1 MRLKKLTLNAFGP
14 FKDKVVIDFEN
25 DKINKG
31 LLLISGD
38 TGAGKTTIFDAICFA
53 LYGETSGESRET
65 GSLKSDFA
73 LPEVEPYV
81 NLEFYYKNR
90 YYEVKRVPEYTR
102 PNKRG
107 SGEVKQSQKAEFE
120 INGIKLTKVGDVNA
134 KLKEL
139 IGLDYKQF
147 RQVAMLSQGE
157 FTKFLLAPSKD
168 KTIIFRK
175 IFATEFYN
183 QMQSAL
189 NEIRKS
195 KKDEID
201 WVTKKIDDERKNL
214 KPVIDVFGLNDDETI
229 SALNGKIK
237 EDEETVSKTK
247 EERDKKG
254 EEKTKLFNELENQ
267 KKLNENILKYRQASE
282 SLEKLLSD
290 NPDIEEERKKCDY
303 NIEVAI
309 PIAKVLDRLTKDSES
324 LETIKTDCLKNRECL
339 KVKENEYKENEE
351 KFKTLE
357 NYPDEAE
364 RRNNEINELMKK
376 DETYGNYLTKEKEL
390 ADAQSE
396 CKKKSEEFKKQDA
409 VYQDMRDKYYL
420 NASVEIADSLEEGKP
435 CPVCG
440 SIDHPQKATAVGLE
454 CSKEDLEKEEEKTND
469 LDSQRKTFE
478 ARIEEIRKIIKGY
491 DIPED
496 LDVELEK
503 EKNAKLLEE
512 KKVEKEKL
520 DQEFKDLTE
529 LKQSLDSEITG
540 YGTKIRTFEGQIKDF
555 EKSIED
561 YNLELEKLYKEHNT
575 DEEDYMSK
583 KLDENDLS
591 KLKSKIDDFDRKK
604 TEFKSTI
611 ELLKEEVKDKEIVDV
626 SEKEEQLTQV
636 NNEFEELDKL
646 HTGLSST
653 LEQLK
658 TSTDH
663 IIEYMEESKV
673 IQNEFD
679 VIKVLSDTA
688 TGDLN
693 QKQKITFESFVQGH
707 LMKTVLVEANKRFIK
722 MTDSR
727 YELKRKETD
736 IKKSA
741 KTGLDFSVFDSYT
754 GKERDVSSLSGG
766 EKFKASLA
774 LALGLSDVISNKTG
788 GIRIES
794 LFIDEGFGSLDSE
807 SLNQALN
814 ILYDLSG
821 NDKLIGVISHVPE
834 LNNRIDNKILVKKT
848 NAGSDI
854 EIETNV

>member
-1 MRLKKLTLNAFGP
+1 MNAFGP

-25 DKINKG
+25 DRINKG

-53 LYGETSGESRET
+53 LYGQTSGESRES

-81 NLEFYYKNR
+81 NLEFYYKNK
-90 YYEVKRVPEYTR
+90 YYEVRRVPEYTR

-107 SGEVKQSQKAEFE
+107 PGEVKQSQKAEFE
-120 INGIKLTKVGDVNA
+120 INGIKLTKVGDVNS
-134 KLKEL
+134 KLEEL

-157 FTKFLLAPSKD
+157 FTKFLLAPSPE
-168 KTIIFRK
+168 KTTIFRK
-175 IFATEFYN
+175 IFGTEFYDIM
-183 QMQSAL
+183 QVALKKSMQSKKREIEL
-189 NEIRKS
+189 VNE
-195 KKDEID
+195 
-201 WVTKKIDDERKNL
+201 KIDTEKKNL
-214 KPVIDVFGLNDDETI
+214 KHIIDVFGLNDEETI
-229 SALNGKIK
+229 STLNDKIK

-247 EERDKKG
+247 EERDKKA
-254 EEKTKLFNELENQ
+254 ELKTKLFNDLENL
-267 KKLNENILKYRQASE
+267 KKLNENILKYNEASE
-282 SLEKLLSD
+282 NLEKLLSD
-290 NPDIEEERKKCDY
+290 NPDIEVEKEKYDY
-303 NIEVAI
+303 NIKVAI
-309 PIAKVLDRLTKDSES
+309 PIFNVLDKLNNDAES
-324 LETIKTDCLKNRECL
+324 LEDMMGECIKSRDCL
-339 KVKENEYKENEE
+339 KVKQKEYEE
-351 KFKTLE
+351 KEEEFKKSE
-357 NYPDEAE
+357 NYPAEADK
-364 RRNNEINELMKK
+364 RNSEINDLEKK
-376 DETYGNYLTKEKEL
+376 DEFYENYLNKEKEL
-390 ADAQSE
+390 AEALID
-396 CKKKSEEFKKQDA
+396 CKKKSEEYKKQNA
-409 VYQDMRDKYYL
+409 LYEEMRDEYYL
-420 NASVEIADSLEEGKP
+420 NASVEIAERLEDGKP

-440 SIDHPQKATAVGLE
+440 SIDHPHKANTKSE
-454 CSKEDLEKEEEKTND
+454 ITKEDLEREEKKTKK
-469 LDSQRKTFE
+469 LDGQRKTSEGMIE
-478 ARIEEIRKIIKGY
+478 AIRKLLGEY
-491 DIPED
+491 NIPEG
-496 LDVELEK
+496 LDVKMEK
-503 EKNAKLLEE
+503 DKNAKLLQEKKEE
-512 KKVEKEKL
+512 KAKL
-520 DQEFKDLTE
+520 DEEYNE
-529 LKQSLDSEITG
+529 LKKLKERLDSEIKG
-540 YGTKIRTFEGQIKDF
+540 FETKIETFTGQINQLEENIK
-555 EKSIED
+555 K
-561 YNLELEKLYKEHNT
+561 YNLKLEELYRENNT
-575 DEEDYMSK
+575 GEEDYMSK
-583 KLDENDLS
+583 KLDENALTE
-591 KLKSKIDDFDRKK
+591 LKSKIEDFDKKK
-604 TEFKSTI
+604 TEFESTI
-611 ELLKEEVKDKEIVDV
+611 ELLKEEVKDKEITDV
-626 SEKEEQLTQV
+626 SEMESQLNKV
-636 NNEFEELDKL
+636 NKDYGDLDKL
-646 HTGLSST
+646 YTDLTTS

-658 TSTDH
+658 TSAGH
-663 IIEYMEESKV
+663 IIEYMGDSKV
-673 IQNEFD
+673 IQKEFD

-693 QKQKITFESFVQGH
+693 QKQKITFESYVQAH

-727 YELKRKETD
+727 YELKRKEID
-736 IKKSA
+736 IKKSG